1 MQKLNV
7 ALDISVLG
15 YGHYNPKCRTGVARY
30 IERLAHGLLQSEECE
45 LRFAA
50 GHCLHALNCT
60 VGYLSASKL
69 FSEVPFISSPSTALT
84 WRKAVELFQ
93 FVESYQSLGEQVL
106 GVDQSELMKSIKHS
120 VINIIHMID
129 EKGRLMDQ
137 GTLDECQIFHAP
149 FYEPAREVRDHKSV
163 KTITTV
169 HDLIPVMLPELF
181 VGINDID
188 YQRMLKSLEALTP
201 DDYII
206 CVSQATKNDL
216 INRSNLDPEKVF
228 VTYEAADPA
237 MFFAVNDGPRIQEV
251 RDRYGISESPYFL
264 SVCTLE
270 PRKNLDRVI
279 EAFSKVIHEGKDP
292 DLKLVLVGSLGW
304 KYERIFEV
312 LNQWKIGRDRVILT
326 GYVADEDLA
335 PLYSQALGFV
345 YVSLYEGFGLP
356 PLEAMQCGTPT
367 ITSNV
372 SSLPE
377 VVGDAAILVDPKDTN
392 AIAEAMLRIY
402 QDSRFREHLA
412 QKGLM
417 RSRQFTWQRCV
428 DETIAAYQMML
439 SN

>member
-1 MQKLNV
+1 M
-7 ALDISVLG
+7 
-15 YGHYNPKCRTGVARY
+15 
-30 IERLAHGLLQSEECE
+30 
-45 LRFAA
+45 
-50 GHCLHALNCT
+50 
-60 VGYLSASKL
+60 
-69 FSEVPFISSPSTALT
+69 T
-84 WRKAVELFQ
+84 WRKAVELFH
-93 FVESYQSLGEQVL
+93 FIESYEKLGSAAL
-106 GVDQSELMKSIKHS
+106 GPGQAELMTLLKQRMIE
-120 VINIIHMID
+120 VIQLID
-129 EKGRLMDQ
+129 TKGGLMDYGSLQ
-137 GTLDECQIFHAP
+137 ECHVFHAP
-149 FYEPAREVRDHKSV
+149 FYEPAQEVRNVKSI

-169 HDLIPVMLPELF
+169 HDLIPVMLPDLF
-181 VGINDID
+181 VGINDVD

-206 CVSQATKNDL
+206 CVSQATKTDL

-237 MFFAVNDGPRIQEV
+237 MFFPVADPLRIQEV
-251 RDRYGISESPYFL
+251 CSRYGISKAPYFL

-279 EAFSKVIHEGKDP
+279 EAFSKVIHESNDP
-292 DLKLVLVGSLGW
+292 DLQLVLVGSLGW

-312 LNQWKIGRDRVILT
+312 LNQWKVGRDRVILP

-377 VVGDAAILVDPKDTN
+377 VVGDAALLVDPKDTN
-392 AIAEAMLRIY
+392 AIAAAMLQLY
-402 QDSRFREHLA
+402 QDSHFREQLSQRGVA
-412 QKGLM
+412 

-428 DETIAAYQMML
+428 DETMAAYQTMMQ
-439 SN
+439 S